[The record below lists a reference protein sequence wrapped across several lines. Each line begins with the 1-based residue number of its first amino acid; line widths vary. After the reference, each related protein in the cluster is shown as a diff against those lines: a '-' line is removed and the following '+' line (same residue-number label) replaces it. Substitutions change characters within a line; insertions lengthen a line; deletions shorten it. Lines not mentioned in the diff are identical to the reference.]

1 MEGGDTAP
9 TDTASGG
16 SDADALHVHIRRGY
30 LALPI
35 VDGSMITDP
44 RVTALE
50 DALPL
55 HLRIVRV

>member
-1 MEGGDTAP
+1 M
-9 TDTASGG
+9 
-16 SDADALHVHIRRGY
+16 HIRRGY